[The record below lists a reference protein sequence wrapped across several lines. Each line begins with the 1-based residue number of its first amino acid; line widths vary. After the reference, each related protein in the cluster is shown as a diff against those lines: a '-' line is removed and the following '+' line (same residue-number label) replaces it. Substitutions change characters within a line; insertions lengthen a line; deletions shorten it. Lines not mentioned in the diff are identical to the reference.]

1 MERGTLDCALCVS
14 SLDEYADLWP
24 PFFNLVS
31 RHWPDCPF
39 PIYLGVGTKK
49 FEHPQVR
56 TIPSAPHTNWSDRA
70 REHLAA
76 VPNKYVLLMLDDW
89 FLKRRVDTQ
98 AICHFLSLLEIY
110 DGHMLRLVPDP
121 KPDHAI
127 AGHPSLG
134 MMGIGTPNRTN
145 THATIWRKEALLSI
159 LRAGETLWEFE
170 VHGSI
175 RSNAYS
181 GGMFSVWRPALHYEG
196 VISRGKWERG
206 AARRY
211 ARLDIGC
218 DLNARPKK
226 SMREALKLKFTR
238 TVHPILRSFLPMR
251 LRQRLQ
257 RTLFGRS
264 AYPRDL

>member
-1 MERGTLDCALCVS
+1 MKKGTLDCALCVS

-24 PFFNLVS
+24 PFFNLLD

-39 PIYLGVGTKK
+39 PIFLGVESKG
-49 FEHPQVR
+49 FEHARVK
-56 TIPSAPHTNWSDRA
+56 IINSAPHNNWSDRA
-70 REHLAA
+70 REHLAGI
-76 VPNKYVLLMLDDW
+76 PNKYVLLMLDDW
-89 FLKRRVDTQ
+89 FLTKAVDTHVI
-98 AICHFLSLLEIY
+98 AHYLGLLEIY

-121 KPDHAI
+121 KPDYAI

-134 MMGIGTPNRTN
+134 MMGIGTLNRTN
-145 THATIWRKEALLSI
+145 TQATIWRKETLLSI
-159 LRAGETLWEFE
+159 LRAGESLWEFE

-196 VISRGKWERG
+196 VVSRGKWERD

-211 ARLDIGC
+211 ATLDISC
-218 DLNARPKK
+218 DFAARQTKTLE
-226 SMREALKLKFTR
+226 EALKLKFTR
-238 TVHPILRSFLPMR
+238 TVHPVLRRVLPMQ

-257 RTLFGRS
+257 RALFGRS